1 MGIAV
6 PSQLRKATQQWNPS
20 PPLPLL
26 PPPPLP
32 PRLAMASAST
42 TPTPL
47 PASSSRSEAPPSQT
61 PQPLSRLPPLTTWQ
75 PRLSTADMADTDT
88 VVMEATESALLRL
101 GSLITS
107 LKFPSAVVFAQP
119 WVLWPLH
126 PELSFHASP
135 PSSKPSLLLTSKRA
149 SARLR
154 LSLGTDG
161 GDTVEPPLP
170 EELLLSDRTLS
181 LPTTLQSRRVP
192 PGARTGVWSKG
203 RPTLRPM
210 PTMAMVDT
218 DLAMEVMAM
227 AVLATAMARGLL
239 MPSPTMA
246 MVEPTLATAMAVTV
260 LVLAMATAS
269 KGQSCSRELQPL
281 NLTLE
286 EQIDPSKNQEIIL
299 ITVINWRMNK
309 VVQFQAKI
317 RKIKLDSQKN

>member
-119 WVLWPLH
+119 WVLYPLH

-192 PGARTGVWSKG
+192 PGALTGVWSKG

-246 MVEPTLATAMAVTV
+246 MAEPTLATAMAVTV

-281 NLTLE
+281 KLTLE

>member
-6 PSQLRKATQQWNPS
+6 PSQLRKATQPRNPS

-154 LSLGTDG
+154 LGTDG

-181 LPTTLQSRRVP
+181 LPTTLRAEGCRLGPELGSGQ
-192 PGARTGVWSKG
+192 KG
-203 RPTLRPM
+203 
-210 PTMAMVDT
+210 
-218 DLAMEVMAM
+218 
-227 AVLATAMARGLL
+227 G
-239 MPSPTMA
+239 
-246 MVEPTLATAMAVTV
+246 
-260 LVLAMATAS
+260 
-269 KGQSCSRELQPL
+269 
-281 NLTLE
+281 
-286 EQIDPSKNQEIIL
+286 
-299 ITVINWRMNK
+299 
-309 VVQFQAKI
+309 
-317 RKIKLDSQKN
+317 